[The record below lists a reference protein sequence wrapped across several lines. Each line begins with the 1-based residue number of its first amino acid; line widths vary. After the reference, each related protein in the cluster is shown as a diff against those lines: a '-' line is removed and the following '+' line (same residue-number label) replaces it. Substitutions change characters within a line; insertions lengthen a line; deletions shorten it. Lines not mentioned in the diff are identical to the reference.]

1 MAYCA
6 CTSGSPDPGQ
16 LLWRRVGIGPGKR
29 VKAGGAR
36 KVRFQESLATD
47 AWNGALA
54 AYAPHRRRLWSHHRG
69 ARASEGRAQRG
80 VQQLGGA
87 AREKIWNRSQ
97 EEVEALR
104 RDPIRSFTFIDL
116 SSKRGVTRPKAK
128 AEGRAAGG
136 DLGARPHSCNAPVG
150 RRNTAAP
157 L

>member
-1 MAYCA
+1 MHKRKPRSWPAPLEASRYRA
-6 CTSGSPDPGQ
+6 GEESKSRLCTQSEVSGSTC
-16 LLWRRVGIGPGKR
+16 
-29 VKAGGAR
+29 
-36 KVRFQESLATD
+36 ATE
-47 AWNGALA
+47 AWNGAIA

-136 DLGARPHSCNAPVG
+136 DLGARPHSCN
-150 RRNTAAP
+150 
-157 L
+157 